1 MTKVCWIGTRKGLLK
16 VQQSE
21 AGIWSLS
28 APDFTGEPVTMV
40 LPQNGSGSMY
50 VALNLGHFGPKLHR
64 SDDAGISWQ
73 ECTAPGFPKLKSA
86 SDAAKS
92 VKIIWIL
99 EYGAD
104 HELWAGTVPAGLFRS
119 KDRGDSWQSLAV
131 NLAAIYCVK
140 FGQLQPV

>member
-50 VALNLGHFGPKLHR
+50 VALNLGHFGPKLHPP
-64 SDDAGISWQ
+64 
-73 ECTAPGFPKLKSA
+73 TTPVFPG
-86 SDAAKS
+86 KS
-92 VKIIWIL
+92 VRRL
-99 EYGAD
+99 
-104 HELWAGTVPAGLFRS
+104 
-119 KDRGDSWQSLAV
+119 DSQ
-131 NLAAIYCVK
+131 N
-140 FGQLQPV
+140 